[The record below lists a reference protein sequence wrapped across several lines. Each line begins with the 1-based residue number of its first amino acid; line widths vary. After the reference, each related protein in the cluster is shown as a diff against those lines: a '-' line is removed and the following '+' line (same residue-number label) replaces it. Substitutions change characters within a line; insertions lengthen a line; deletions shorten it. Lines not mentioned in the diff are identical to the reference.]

1 MPGIIPGTSPDAQA
15 SERPALPQRSS
26 SLLRPRS
33 LALPNLVVD
42 HSRPNYPPQARQQ
55 VSNEA
60 LLIEVRDQLEDVSH
74 KVGQIQRLLREI
86 HYNQERQRPHEP
98 QT

>member
-1 MPGIIPGTSPDAQA
+1 MPGVIPGSSPDAQA
-15 SERPALPQRSS
+15 PERPALPQRSS

-33 LALPNLVVD
+33 LALPNLANE
-42 HSRPNYPPQARQQ
+42 HNRPNYPPQARQQ

-74 KVGQIQRLLREI
+74 KVGQIQRLLRTI
-86 HYNQERQRPHEP
+86 HYNQEDRRSHEP